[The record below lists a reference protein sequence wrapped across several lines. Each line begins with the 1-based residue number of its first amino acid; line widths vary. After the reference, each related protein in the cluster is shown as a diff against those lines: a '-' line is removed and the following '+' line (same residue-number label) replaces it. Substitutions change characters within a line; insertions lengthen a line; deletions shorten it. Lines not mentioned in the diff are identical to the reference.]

1 MKLQTLTLAIVDDN
15 AETRKIINRRLVQ
28 IFNAISI
35 AVSIFTYDSASGYL
49 SSLAD
54 HNYNLTF
61 LDIEMPEIDGIE
73 LAGRLNDEDIKTH
86 VIYVSNREDRVFD
99 SLETNPLGFVRK
111 SHFDQDI
118 EKVIRHY
125 IECLKKESESFFL
138 LQNGKEQMTVKFDE
152 IVFIETVKRK
162 LCFHIDHME
171 KAFVTSMTL
180 QSIEK
185 EFLDNGFISSYK
197 GILVNY
203 RFIKVIRDDVIILKD
218 ETVIPLSRRK
228 TNEAKSRYM
237 ELMQDKLISIY

>member
-15 AETRKIINRRLVQ
+15 TETRKIISRKLSQ
-28 IFNAISI
+28 IFNGISI
-35 AVSIFTYDSASGYL
+35 SVSIFSYDSAASYLASLSG
-49 SSLAD
+49 

-73 LAGRLNDEDIKTH
+73 LASRLNEEEIKTH

-125 IECLKKESESFFL
+125 IDCLRKETESFFL
-138 LQNGKEQMTVKFDE
+138 LQNGKEQMTVRFDE
-152 IVFIETVKRK
+152 IVYIETVKRK

-171 KAFVTSMTL
+171 KAFFTSITL

-203 RFIKVIRDDVIILKD
+203 RFIKVIKDDAIVLKD
-218 ETVIPLSRRK
+218 ETIVPLSRRK

-237 ELMQDKLISIY
+237 ELMQDKLVSIY